1 MTLPVREIR
10 SQFPALQELYSGAP
24 AVFCD
29 GPGGSQTPVS
39 VIMAMQEYLGRFAA
53 NSGGRFETSQAT
65 DQVLAEA
72 RNVAADFLG
81 ATPAEIV
88 FGANMTTLTYML
100 SRSVSQILAPG
111 DEIILSRLDHEAN
124 ISPWLQMA
132 NERNVV
138 VHWAEPVLADCTLD
152 LDQLQSLISRRTKLI
167 AVGLASNFSGTI
179 HPVQQITAW
188 GHEVGALVYVD
199 AVHYAPHGR
208 IDVQAL
214 DCDFLVTSAY
224 KHFGPHL
231 GILYGKKRHLKR
243 LPAYQI
249 RAVSPEI
256 PCKFETGT
264 PNFEALAGL
273 IASVEYLATLGGQ
286 AAGAMLSATR
296 AEKLTTAW
304 HMIRQHETGL
314 MSAFLEGLD
323 ALPFLRLYGPTTLA
337 TRVPTFA
344 LRKEGAT
351 PSALAEALAR
361 QNIFV
366 WDGNFYAMALAQAL
380 GVDASGG
387 VLRVGFLH
395 YNTLEEVQLVLQAL
409 DAA

>member
-1 MTLPVREIR
+1 MREVR

-24 AVFCD
+24 AIFCD
-29 GPGGSQTPVS
+29 GPGGSQMPVS
-39 VIMAMQEYLGRFAA
+39 VIMALQEYLSRFAA
-53 NSGGRFETSQAT
+53 NSGGRFETSLAT
-65 DQVLAEA
+65 DRVLAEA
-72 RNVAADFLG
+72 RNVAADLLG
-81 ATPAEIV
+81 ATPEEIV

-100 SRSVSQILAPG
+100 SRSVGQTLVPG
-111 DEIILSRLDHEAN
+111 DEIILSKLDHEAN

-152 LDQLQSLISRRTKLI
+152 LSQLQSLISRRTKLI
-167 AVGLASNFSGTI
+167 AVGMASNFSGAI
-179 HPVQQITAW
+179 NPVAQITAW

-208 IDVQAL
+208 IDVKAL

-231 GILYGKKRHLKR
+231 GILYGKERHLKR
-243 LPAYQI
+243 LPAYRI
-249 RAVSPEI
+249 RAAAPEI
-256 PCKFETGT
+256 PGKFETGT

-273 IASVEYLATLGGQ
+273 IASVEYLTSLGGQ
-286 AAGAMLSATR
+286 AAGTMLSATR
-296 AEKLTTAW
+296 PEKLISTW
-304 HMIRQHETGL
+304 HMIRQHEESL
-314 MSAFLEGLD
+314 MSEFLDGLD
-323 ALPFLRLYGPTTLA
+323 ALPFLRLYGPTALSA
-337 TRVPTFA
+337 RVPTFA
-344 LRKEGAT
+344 LRKEGIT
-351 PSALAEALAR
+351 PGDLAASLAR

-366 WDGNFYAMALAQAL
+366 WDGNFYAMALSQAL
-380 GVDASGG
+380 GVEASGG

-395 YNTLEEVQLVLQAL
+395 YNTLEEVQIVLRAL

>member
-1 MTLPVREIR
+1 MTLPVREVR

-24 AVFCD
+24 AIFCD

-39 VIMAMQEYLGRFAA
+39 VIMALQEYLSRFVA
-53 NSGGRFETSQAT
+53 NAGGRFETSLAT
-65 DQVLAEA
+65 DRVLAEA
-72 RNVAADFLG
+72 RNVAADLLG

-100 SRSVSQILAPG
+100 SRSVGQTLVPG
-111 DEIILSRLDHEAN
+111 DEIILSKLDHEAN

-132 NERNVV
+132 HERNVV

-152 LDQLQSLISRRTKLI
+152 LSQLQSLISRRTRLI
-167 AVGLASNFSGTI
+167 AVGMASNFSGAI
-179 HPVQQITAW
+179 NPVAQITAW
-188 GHEVGALVYVD
+188 GHEVDALVYVD

-208 IDVQAL
+208 IDVKAL

-231 GILYGKKRHLKR
+231 GILYGKERHLKR
-243 LPAYQI
+243 LPAYRI
-249 RAVSPEI
+249 RAAAPEI
-256 PCKFETGT
+256 PGKFETGT

-273 IASVEYLATLGGQ
+273 IASVEYLTSLGGQ
-286 AAGAMLSATR
+286 AAGTMLSATR
-296 AEKLTTAW
+296 PEKLASTW
-304 HMIRQHETGL
+304 HMIRQHEESL

-323 ALPFLRLYGPTTLA
+323 ALPFLRLYGPTALSA
-337 TRVPTFA
+337 RVPTFA
-344 LRKEGAT
+344 LRKEGIT
-351 PSALAEALAR
+351 PGDLAASLAR

-366 WDGNFYAMALAQAL
+366 WDGNFYAMALSQAL
-380 GVDASGG
+380 GVEASGG

-395 YNTLEEVQLVLQAL
+395 YNTLEEVQIVLQAL